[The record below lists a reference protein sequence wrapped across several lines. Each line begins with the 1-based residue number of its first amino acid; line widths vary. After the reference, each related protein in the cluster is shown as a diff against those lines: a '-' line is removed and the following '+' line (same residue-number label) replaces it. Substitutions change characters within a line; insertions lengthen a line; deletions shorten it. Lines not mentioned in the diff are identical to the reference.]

1 MSLVVIR
8 DEKSST
14 FVKFEIILLL
24 LRGLLD
30 HLTNKHCRAWSSMIN
45 LWIDFKT
52 YQKQRILL
60 SAGQGPSNNL
70 QPSKTKIFFG
80 GEYDAVTV
88 TMLFLKAPHDMVS
101 QNS

>member
-1 MSLVVIR
+1 
-8 DEKSST
+8 
-14 FVKFEIILLL
+14 
-24 LRGLLD
+24 
-30 HLTNKHCRAWSSMIN
+30 MIN

-70 QPSKTKIFFG
+70 QPSKTKIFFA